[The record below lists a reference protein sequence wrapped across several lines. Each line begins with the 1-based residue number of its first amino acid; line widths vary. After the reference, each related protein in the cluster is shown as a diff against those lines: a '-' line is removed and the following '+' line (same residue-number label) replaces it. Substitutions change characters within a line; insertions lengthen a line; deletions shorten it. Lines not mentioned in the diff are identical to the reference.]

1 MARHNTLGTIGEDIA
16 AEYLIAKG
24 YTVRERNWRMN
35 KLELDI
41 VAEKNARIII
51 VEVKTRG
58 LGSLTDP
65 LDAIT
70 SAKIRRTVNAANVYM
85 RYNALPQEVQ
95 FDIIT
100 IVGDSREN
108 ARIEHIADAFRPPLR
123 SYR

>member
-41 VAEKNARIII
+41 VAEKDTRIII
-51 VEVKTRG
+51 VEVKTRA
-58 LGSLTDP
+58 LGSMANP

-70 SAKIRRTVNAANVYM
+70 PAKIRRTVNAANAYM
-85 RYNALPQEVQ
+85 RYNGLPQEVQ

-100 IVGDSREN
+100 IVGDSRDN
-108 ARIEHIADAFRPPLR
+108 VHIEHIADAFRPPLR

>member
-1 MARHNTLGTIGEDIA
+1 M
-16 AEYLIAKG
+16 
-24 YTVRERNWRMN
+24 
-35 KLELDI
+35 
-41 VAEKNARIII
+41 
-51 VEVKTRG
+51 
-58 LGSLTDP
+58 TDP

-70 SAKIRRTVNAANVYM
+70 PAKIRRTVNAANVYM

-108 ARIEHIADAFRPPLR
+108 ARIEHIVDAFRPPLR